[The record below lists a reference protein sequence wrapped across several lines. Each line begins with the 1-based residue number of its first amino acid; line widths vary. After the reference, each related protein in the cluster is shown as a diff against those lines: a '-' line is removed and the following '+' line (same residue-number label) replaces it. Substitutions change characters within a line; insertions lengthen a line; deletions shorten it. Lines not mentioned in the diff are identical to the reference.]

1 MAMKKKGA
9 AKGGVRKMKPGGR
22 AGSKRPDNSAAKK
35 KYTLDTHQGGKRIR
49 SDKQAKM
56 IPMDLSGKASS
67 SGYGR
72 SHKTLAEMSTGPTP
86 NKKRVGRAGASLTK
100 KKAGGAVTK
109 KMGGGKMMK
118 KGYAKGGKVKA
129 MSRGGVARG
138 SGAARPQKF
147 TRNG

>member
-1 MAMKKKGA
+1 MPSGPGTYGSKRGRPPM
-9 AKGGVRKMKPGGR
+9 KMKPGGR
-22 AGSKRPDNSAAKK
+22 VGSKKPDNSAAKK

-67 SGYGR
+67 SGYNR
-72 SHKTLAEMSTGPTP
+72 PHKTLYEMDSGPTP

-100 KKAGGAVTK
+100 KKAGGKVTKKKAGGKVMK
-109 KMGGGKMMK
+109 KMGGGTL
-118 KGYAKGGKVKA
+118 
-129 MSRGGVARG
+129 ARG

-147 TRNG
+147 RKNG

>member
-22 AGSKRPDNSAAKK
+22 AGSKKPDNSAAKK

-49 SDKQAKM
+49 SDKQATM

-129 MSRGGVARG
+129 MSRGGIARG